1 MTRRATLFMAW
12 AVLGMVASYG
22 AIYAFSGFGLAI
34 LAVCALVAWSLPKG
48 LEAIGAAAGPGLFCW
63 LVAWSAE
70 EPVAWLAVGAAIVA
84 AAFTAYAV
92 TGRARCIRSARF

>member
-1 MTRRATLFMAW
+1 MVW

-22 AIYAFSGFGLAI
+22 AIYAFSPFGLAI
-34 LAVCALVAWSLPKG
+34 LAVCALVARPLPKG
-48 LEAIGAAAGPGLFCW
+48 LEAIGVAAGPGLFCW

-84 AAFTAYAV
+84 AAVGAYAV
-92 TGRARCIRSARF
+92 TGRARCTRSA

>member
-1 MTRRATLFMAW
+1 MTRRAILFLVW

-48 LEAIGAAAGPGLFCW
+48 VEAIGAAAGPGLFCW

-70 EPVAWLAVGAAIVA
+70 EPAAWFAVGAAIVTA
-84 AAFTAYAV
+84 ALAAYAL
-92 TGRARCIRSARF
+92 TGRARCTRSA